1 MENTEPPKKKGNDW
15 TDFVKD
21 WAEKTNTT
29 YMVAI
34 KDPAIKQAYKDSKK
48 TKKKL
53 VIVDNFTKL
62 KDDAVAMAEAIDP
75 PADKKKAGRPS
86 KYATDEERKEAKR
99 LKTLASNKKKR
110 EEMSK
115 KNKAGTMTAE
125 EKEIWDDDTAKNV
138 ERTIE
143 YRARQRAGAIA
154 RFTLI
159 FNKLR
164 DYIIDNEKEF
174 LENFEKDPYD
184 ILYGDKNWKPTGE
197 NQERAVELFG
207 NYDGG
212 IYGREID
219 EKALTPAEIKEFNEP
234 KIPNFESGIQK
245 ARDDIEG
252 LKRKLSSKVSAAQR
266 KGLERTGRE
275 TTGMMKNDP
284 VEKRRREEKQ
294 KKEREEREDFERK
307 REEEY
312 RNYQKRVKEREI
324 ERGAADEKERQRR
337 RDIGAEG
344 RAKENRLTEMFFQRF
359 IGSGLAGGGRGDEPP
374 KPNNPELYAKA
385 KEIADKKF
393 SKPSAYKS
401 GFIVK
406 KYKEMGGTYS
416 GKKPSKKGIAG
427 WFKENWKDVAGLEYP
442 VYRPTKRISK
452 DTPLTPDEID
462 PKNLQKQIRL
472 KQKIKGDSNLP
483 AFKGKGRN
491 FVSLVDNGFWG

>member
-115 KNKAGTMTAE
+115 KNKEGTMTAK
-125 EKEIWDDDTAKNV
+125 EKENWDDDTAKNV

-143 YRARQRAGAIA
+143 YRARRRAGAIA

-164 DYIIDNEKEF
+164 DYIIDNEKEYF
-174 LENFEKDPYD
+174 ENFDKDPYE
-184 ILYGDKNWKPTGE
+184 ISFFGDGGKNWKPTGK
-197 NQERAVELFG
+197 NQERAVEIFG
-207 NYDGG
+207 KRTPSQ
-212 IYGREID
+212 YGREID
-219 EKALTPAEIKEFNEP
+219 EKALTPAEIEEFYDP
-234 KIPNFESGIQK
+234 KIPNFESGIRRAK
-245 ARDDIEG
+245 DDIEE
-252 LKRKLSSKVSAAQR
+252 LKRKLESKVFAAQR
-266 KGLERTGRE
+266 KGFERTGRE
-275 TTGMMKNDP
+275 RRGMMEDDP
-284 VEKRRREEKQ
+284 IEKRKEKEAREKIEKEQ
-294 KKEREEREDFERK
+294 REEREARER
-307 REEEY
+307 R
-312 RNYQKRVKEREI
+312 QKEKDARERERRAGLTAA
-324 ERGAADEKERQRR
+324 ER
-337 RDIGAEG
+337 AE
-344 RAKENRLTEMFFQRF
+344 ENRLTEMFFQRF
-359 IGSGLAGGGRGDEPP
+359 IGSGLAGGGRGDDPP

-385 KEIADKKF
+385 KQIADKKF

>member
-75 PADKKKAGRPS
+75 PAEKKKAGRPS

-115 KNKAGTMTAE
+115 KNKEGTMTAE
-125 EKEIWDDDTAKNV
+125 EKETWDDNTAKNV

-184 ILYGDKNWKPTGE
+184 IRYDDKNWKPTGK
-197 NQERAVELFG
+197 NQERAVEIFG

-219 EKALTPAEIKEFNEP
+219 EKALTPAEIKEFDEP

-252 LKRKLSSKVSAAQR
+252 LKRKLSSKVFAAQR
-266 KGLERTGRE
+266 KGLERRGRE
-275 TTGMMKNDP
+275 TRGMMEDDP
-284 VEKRRREEKQ
+284 FEKRKREKEKEDFDEEFLARARREEAAN
-294 KKEREEREDFERK
+294 ER
-307 REEEY
+307 
-312 RNYQKRVKEREI
+312 
-324 ERGAADEKERQRR
+324 ERQRR

-344 RAKENRLTEMFFQRF
+344 RAKEDKQTEMFFQRMM
-359 IGSGLAGGGRGDEPP
+359 GSGLAGGGRGDEPP
-374 KPNNPELYAKA
+374 TPDNPELYAKA
-385 KEIADKKF
+385 KEIADKKY

-427 WFKENWKDVAGLEYP
+427 WFKEDWKDVAGLEYP